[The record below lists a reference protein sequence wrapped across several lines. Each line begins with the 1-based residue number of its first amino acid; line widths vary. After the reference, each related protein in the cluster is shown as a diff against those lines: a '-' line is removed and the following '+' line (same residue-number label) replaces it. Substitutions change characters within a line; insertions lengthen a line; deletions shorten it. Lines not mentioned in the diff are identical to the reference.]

1 MPRSAN
7 IHTPRQRRT
16 KPPQGTSRSRSLAF
30 ALRMLHSLFMRTDML
45 PLCDKHYRAMEPLLA
60 PYNAD
65 RCIDFFRCTDKFCH
79 RCFGERVGYIT
90 PRRDEPPVLTPGQP
104 SCDRHG
110 RPMFI
115 VSLDR
120 QRNSFTYACPEP
132 DCPERVLRT

>member
-1 MPRSAN
+1 MTFVSVVVL
-7 IHTPRQRRT
+7 TP
-16 KPPQGTSRSRSLAF
+16 
-30 ALRMLHSLFMRTDML
+30 RMLHSLLMRTDIL
-45 PLCDKHYRAMEPLLA
+45 PLCDKHYRAMEPLIA

-79 RCFGERVGYIT
+79 RCFGERVGYVT

-120 QRNSFTYACPEP
+120 QRNTLTYVCPEP

>member
-1 MPRSAN
+1 
-7 IHTPRQRRT
+7 
-16 KPPQGTSRSRSLAF
+16 
-30 ALRMLHSLFMRTDML
+30 MRTDIL

-65 RCIDFFRCTDKFCH
+65 RCIDFFRCTDKFCY

-90 PRRDEPPVLTPGQP
+90 PRRDEPPVLTPEQP

-120 QRNSFTYACPEP
+120 QRNTLTYACPEP